1 MISRFRSSI
10 VVMLGVC
17 ALMAAHALPCNSGP
31 AISHKKDNVVRKK
44 LVVIV
49 ANRLLLSDLNNPK
62 LPTIS
67 KMLQNGAVGLI
78 SPNCLGVK
86 SESAVLLT
94 AGAGTS
100 CRGGLFVREFY
111 DANEVVDGTLA
122 GDVYTARTGYKANK
136 NSAVF
141 LGLGPALRAN
151 AEPTNR
157 PIMLGACGEAVRK
170 FGKKTCAVGNSDL
183 LPERIDRST
192 ALLAM
197 DSRGL
202 IDIGKLT
209 GSPWDNLSG
218 CLNLA
223 DYIVV
228 NYGDTVRLDESKLS
242 MSDKAYELHKTSILY
257 SLDDLLSSLI
267 NSPQAENF
275 RFMLVSFS
283 PPSDSPW
290 IQLTP
295 MVVYPSATSGLLTS
309 STTRAHGLIAAS
321 DYAPSVLKYLGV
333 PAVNEMIGCAISEGP
348 AKGKLDALQDMV
360 ERVEVGE
367 KLIAPVSWFFALLGI
382 VSFSGAAISI
392 AFGLRISRRVMN
404 LLKTC
409 LVALVCAPLSMLL
422 AVLAPTGIVAHI
434 TGILISLAV
443 LTLLSIILSVIISR
457 KSTSRALPII
467 IAACITSIVIVID
480 LITGSR
486 LTGLAVLSS
495 SQITAMRFYGIGNEY
510 AGVFISMVAVI
521 CLFINARQNAVT
533 KWIAILLGVMT
544 IILLDVGKLG
554 ANYGATIAAAVTFGL
569 VCMAIWR
576 GGFGI
581 RHVAGFLLI
590 GVALVVLSGYVDFK
604 ISGEA
609 GSHVARATGIVEKMG
624 GGYLFSMAARKVA
637 HNVWQSTSY
646 HAVRAIFG
654 FIPFLVLW
662 FWFVQKHV
670 KQMLGKEKHIIAG
683 LKGILIGSIFAYLL
697 NDSGIVIAGIMI
709 AMIVL
714 ILLYSLLEKPAVW
727 MKSTD
732 SSKEA

>member
-1 MISRFRSSI
+1 MISRFRSCI
-10 VVMLGVC
+10 AVIIGVC
-17 ALMAAHALPCNSGP
+17 ALLAAHALPCTSSP
-31 AISHKKDNVVRKK
+31 AISHKKNDTVRKK

-49 ANRLLLSDLNNPK
+49 ANRLLLSDLNNSK
-62 LPTIS
+62 LLTIS
-67 KMLQNGAVGLI
+67 KMLRKGAVGLV
-78 SPNCLGVK
+78 SPNCLGGK

-111 DANEVVDGTLA
+111 DVNEVVDGTMA
-122 GDVYTARTGYKANK
+122 GDVYYARTGNKANK

-157 PIMLGACGEAVRK
+157 PIMLGACGEVIRK
-170 FGKKTCAVGNSDL
+170 AGKKTCAIGNADL
-183 LPERIDRST
+183 PPDRIDRSV
-192 ALLAM
+192 ASLAM
-197 DSRGL
+197 DARGR
-202 IDIGKLT
+202 IDIGELADI
-209 GSPWDNLSG
+209 PWERLFSRLD
-218 CLNLA
+218 LA

-228 NYGDTVRLDESKLS
+228 NYGDTIRLDESKLS
-242 MSDKAYELHKTSILY
+242 MSDKAYELQKADILQN
-257 SLDDLLSSLI
+257 LDNLLAYLI
-267 NSPQAENF
+267 NSPQAKNF

-283 PPSDSPW
+283 PPTDGSW
-290 IQLTP
+290 IHLTP
-295 MVVYPSATSGLLTS
+295 MIVYPSTTSGLLTS
-309 STTRAHGLIAAS
+309 STTRTHGLITAS
-321 DYAPSVLKYLGV
+321 DYAPSVLRFLGV
-333 PAVNEMIGCAISEGP
+333 PAVNEMIGCAITEVP
-348 AKGKLDALQDMV
+348 AKGKLEALQDMV

-367 KLIAPVSWFFALLGI
+367 KLITPVSWFFGLLGI
-382 VSFSGAAISI
+382 ISFSGAAISI
-392 AFGLRISRRVMN
+392 AFGLRVSRQVMN
-404 LLKTC
+404 LLKTG
-409 LVALVCAPLSMLL
+409 LIALVCAPFSMLL
-422 AVLAPTGIVAHI
+422 AALAPTGIVSHI
-434 TGILISLAV
+434 TGILVSLAV
-443 LTLLSIILSVIISR
+443 LTVLSIILGVIFLR
-457 KSTSRALPII
+457 KNASRALPILI
-467 IAACITSIVIVID
+467 VASITSIIIVID

-486 LTGLAVLSS
+486 LTGLAVISS

-510 AGVFISMVAVI
+510 AGVLISMVAVI
-521 CLFINARQNAVT
+521 SLFINTRHSAAS
-533 KWIAILLGVMT
+533 KWLAIALGVLI
-544 IILLDVGKLG
+544 IILLVVGKLG

-604 ISGEA
+604 ISGGA
-609 GSHVARATGIVEKMG
+609 GSHVARATGIAEKMG
-624 GGYLFSMAARKVA
+624 GGYLFSIAARKVA
-637 HNVWQSTSY
+637 HNAWQSTSF
-646 HAVRAIFG
+646 HAVRAMIG

-714 ILLYSLLEKPAVW
+714 ILLYSLLEKPDVW